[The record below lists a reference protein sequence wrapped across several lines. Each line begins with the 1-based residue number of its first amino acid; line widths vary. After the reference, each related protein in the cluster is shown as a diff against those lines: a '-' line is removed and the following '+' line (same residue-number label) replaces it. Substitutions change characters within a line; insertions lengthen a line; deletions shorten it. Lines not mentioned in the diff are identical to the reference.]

1 MELVTIIGFVAAS
14 LTTFAFLPQAIKTW
28 RTKSTKD
35 ISLFMFS
42 ALNAGIFL
50 WLIYGLMLN
59 EYPIIFANL
68 ITLVFSLP
76 ILWLKIKYK

>member
-28 RTKSTKD
+28 KTKSTKD

-42 ALNAGIFL
+42 ALNTGIFL